1 MVGYIDER
9 RLMSWINV
17 DLRESG
23 FGLCCWVWGVGL
35 AGGCCSSGSGSSSG
49 GSDSNI
55 LEEGRKG
62 VKVGGVVGGV
72 RNAQAPQLGPW

>member
-1 MVGYIDER
+1 MVECIDER
-9 RLMSWINV
+9 RLMLWVNV

-23 FGLCCWVWGVGL
+23 SGLCCWMWGVGF

-55 LEEGRKG
+55 GGRKEGRERRWEG
-62 VKVGGVVGGV
+62 
-72 RNAQAPQLGPW
+72 W